1 MRILQQMNAFCV
13 MTLIAFSISAS
24 VQAESPAPVQDA
36 QKALAIGQTAK
47 DFQLQSVGGEL
58 SGKVK
63 LSDVNADGKVV
74 VVVLRGF
81 PGSQC
86 PACSAQVGDFV
97 KNASK
102 FAAKNTKVLLIYPG
116 PKSQLDQRADE
127 FLQGTKLPAPLTFL
141 LDPGYTFT
149 NAYGLRWDAPR
160 ETAYPTTLVLDEAGK
175 IQFVKISET
184 HRGRSSAAEVL
195 EAL

>member
-1 MRILQQMNAFCV
+1 MQILQK
-13 MTLIAFSISAS
+13 MTMMALIAVLIPAT
-24 VQAESPAPVQDA
+24 VQAESPAPVQA
-36 QKALAIGQTAK
+36 AKKTLAVGQTAK
-47 DFQLQSVGGEL
+47 DFQLKSVGGEL
-58 SGKVK
+58 SGEVK

-81 PGSQC
+81 PGKQC

-102 FAAKNTKVLLIYPG
+102 FAAKNAKVLLIYPG
-116 PKSQLDQRADE
+116 PKSQLDQRAGE
-127 FLQGTKLPAPLTFL
+127 FLQGTKLPTPLTFL

-149 NAYGLRWDAPR
+149 DAYGLRWDAPR
-160 ETAYPTTLVLDEAGK
+160 ETAYPTTLVLDESGE

-184 HRGRSSAAEVL
+184 HRGRASAAEVL